1 MIKNLDKLT
10 AKHKKKYVIWI
21 LKNLEKVSTGIYY
34 LGNKRMDYFNAIK
47 YFANMRQGTLEG
59 YGRNIKWERLT
70 IETLILAGGRH
81 VLCITDIREM

>member
-1 MIKNLDKLT
+1 
-10 AKHKKKYVIWI
+10 
-21 LKNLEKVSTGIYY
+21 
-34 LGNKRMDYFNAIK
+34 MDYFNAIK